1 MFLEYYEIPKSKYMN
16 SKKYTYN
23 EQQLSDILNE
33 IWQNRNSI
41 DQKDIEQLQ
50 KFASKPCTHEQ

>member
-1 MFLEYYEIPKSKYMN
+1 MFYHEIPMSERMTGKN
-16 SKKYTYN
+16 YTYV
-23 EQQLSDILNE
+23 EQQLSDILFE

-50 KFASKPCTHEQ
+50 KFALKPCTYE

>member
-1 MFLEYYEIPKSKYMN
+1 MFIPESKYMSGN
-16 SKKYTYN
+16 DYTYN
-23 EQQLSDILNE
+23 EQQLANILNE

-50 KFASKPCTHEQ
+50 KFALKPCTHE

>member
-1 MFLEYYEIPKSKYMN
+1 MFEYYEIPKSKYMS
-16 SKKYTYN
+16 SKNYTYN

-50 KFASKPCTHEQ
+50 KFALKSCTHE

>member
-1 MFLEYYEIPKSKYMN
+1 MFEYHEIPKSEYMN
-16 SKKYTYN
+16 GKNYTYN

-50 KFASKPCTHEQ
+50 KFALKPCTHE